1 MTGKVAAVVVAAGRG
16 ERAGG
21 DMPKQ
26 YRDIAGE
33 PMIRP
38 TLSSLPRSRRRS
50 TLCNRS
56 SNPDDDRPYRAAVA
70 GLEKLAAARP
80 GRCDAAGFGARR
92 A

>member
-1 MTGKVAAVVVAAGRG
+1 MTGTVAAIVVAAGRG

-21 DMPKQ
+21 DVPKQ

-38 TLSSLPRSRRRS
+38 TLRAFLNHAQIGVVQPVINRERRAHLSRIDRRPGKTAGAGSRRR
-50 TLCNRS
+50 
-56 SNPDDDRPYRAAVA
+56 
-70 GLEKLAAARP
+70 
-80 GRCDAAGFGARR
+80 DATGFGARW